1 LEVVKEDGGDEDDF
15 SSLDAD
21 YESEGSE
28 SIDTDFDVDE
38 YLYDD
43 EPSYKTLLA
52 IFLQMTKILITKV
65 Y

>member
-1 LEVVKEDGGDEDDF
+1 MRDDF
-15 SSLDAD
+15 SSLDSD

-43 EPSYKTLLA
+43 EPSYKTA
-52 IFLQMTKILITKV
+52 SSNFLQMTKILITKV